1 MKEVDILSVVGRV
14 FSNKKSLIVSVVVGA
29 IAGVVIALSVPKQFT
44 SSVVLAP
51 EMSSGGLGLS
61 DNLADM
67 ASSFGIDLSSIRRF
81 IRRYCRPMT
90 S

>member
-51 EMSSGGLGLS
+51 EMSS
-61 DNLADM
+61 
-67 ASSFGIDLSSIRRF
+67 
-81 IRRYCRPMT
+81 
-90 S
+90 

>member
-67 ASSFGIDLSSIRRF
+67 ASSLV
-81 IRRYCRPMT
+81 
-90 S
+90 